1 MQSCA
6 EKLSKI
12 RKKAAIS
19 FTKEIKA
26 GLEDLNFLDVQLEM
40 RFLQEAKMSALG
52 MDDAEFF
59 ISVNPGEPPKPLG
72 TTVSGGELSRIL
84 LAIKTV
90 LADKEDTP
98 TLIFDEI
105 DSGISGIT
113 AGKVAEK
120 LHIIGQKR
128 QVICITH
135 LPQIAAA
142 ADAHYLIQKQTDQT
156 TTKTGIFPLDE
167 DASVGELARLLG
179 GAQVTKNILDS
190 AKEMKEMAKR
200 TAVVALAGVMSVG
213 MLTGCG
219 SKTLDGTKTV
229 ATVDGTDIPLGVVS
243 LYAREQQQRTTAMYM
258 SYMGSADNIWDQT
271 ADEDSGETYG
281 DQAVTSSLESIEKMY
296 ILKEKASDYNVEFTD
311 EDETAIA
318 DAASQFM
325 AANSEET
332 IKELAVTEDQ
342 VKTLLEL
349 QTIQKKM
356 YDPIVAEGNITVS
369 DDEAN
374 QTTFTYVSISTS
386 GDDVTDEDKE
396 TKKEQAQEILDK
408 MKEDPTADM
417 SEVAQGVDESYS
429 AVQGNFTTK
438 ESEDEDED
446 SSGAAY
452 PDEVISVL
460 RGLKD
465 GEVAD
470 DIIET
475 DTGYYVVRLDKINDK
490 DATASKRESLQNS
503 KESTYYTETTNQW
516 LDDADVKVV
525 KKVLKTL
532 KITDKHTFTA
542 PTSTPTPSP
551 EVTEEATPTPEAD
564 VTEEAEATETPAAED
579 TEATVTPTEEAEAT
593 ETPEATPTEAAE

>member
-1 MQSCA
+1 
-6 EKLSKI
+6 
-12 RKKAAIS
+12 
-19 FTKEIKA
+19 
-26 GLEDLNFLDVQLEM
+26 
-40 RFLQEAKMSALG
+40 
-52 MDDAEFF
+52 
-59 ISVNPGEPPKPLG
+59 
-72 TTVSGGELSRIL
+72 
-84 LAIKTV
+84 
-90 LADKEDTP
+90 
-98 TLIFDEI
+98 
-105 DSGISGIT
+105 
-113 AGKVAEK
+113 
-120 LHIIGQKR
+120 
-128 QVICITH
+128 
-135 LPQIAAA
+135 
-142 ADAHYLIQKQTDQT
+142 
-156 TTKTGIFPLDE
+156 
-167 DASVGELARLLG
+167 
-179 GAQVTKNILDS
+179 
-190 AKEMKEMAKR
+190 MKEMVKR
-200 TAVVALAGVMSVG
+200 TAVVTLAGVLSAG

-243 LYAREQQQRTTAMYM
+243 LYAREQQKQTTAMYL

-271 ADEDSGETYG
+271 ADEDSDETYG
-281 DQAVTSSLESIEKMY
+281 DQAVKSSLESIEKMY
-296 ILKEKASDYNVEFTD
+296 VLKEKAADYDVKLTEDD
-311 EDETAIA
+311 EAAIA
-318 DAASQFM
+318 EAASQFM

-356 YDPIVAEGNITVS
+356 YDPVVAEGNITVS

-396 TKKEQAQEILDK
+396 KKKEQAQEILDK

-446 SSGAAY
+446 SSGEAY
-452 PDEVISVL
+452 PDEVLTVL

-470 DIIET
+470 SIIET
-475 DTGYYVVRLDKINDK
+475 DTGYYVVRLDKINDE

-503 KESTYYTETTNQW
+503 KESTYYTDTTGKW
-516 LDDADVKVV
+516 LDEADVKEV

-542 PTSTPTPSP
+542 PTPTPTPEETPTP
-551 EVTEEATPTPEAD
+551 EVTEEATPTPEAE
-564 VTEEAEATETPAAED
+564 VTEEAQATETPAAEV
-579 TEATVTPTEEAEAT
+579 TETPAAEEEAETTA
-593 ETPEATPTEAAE
+593 TPEATPTEAAK

>member
-1 MQSCA
+1 
-6 EKLSKI
+6 
-12 RKKAAIS
+12 
-19 FTKEIKA
+19 
-26 GLEDLNFLDVQLEM
+26 
-40 RFLQEAKMSALG
+40 
-52 MDDAEFF
+52 
-59 ISVNPGEPPKPLG
+59 
-72 TTVSGGELSRIL
+72 
-84 LAIKTV
+84 
-90 LADKEDTP
+90 
-98 TLIFDEI
+98 
-105 DSGISGIT
+105 
-113 AGKVAEK
+113 
-120 LHIIGQKR
+120 
-128 QVICITH
+128 
-135 LPQIAAA
+135 
-142 ADAHYLIQKQTDQT
+142 
-156 TTKTGIFPLDE
+156 
-167 DASVGELARLLG
+167 
-179 GAQVTKNILDS
+179 
-190 AKEMKEMAKR
+190 MKEMVKR
-200 TAVVALAGVMSVG
+200 TAVVTLAGVLSAG

-243 LYAREQQQRTTAMYM
+243 LYAREQQKQTTAMYL

-271 ADEDSGETYG
+271 ADEDSDETYG
-281 DQAVTSSLESIEKMY
+281 DQAVKSSLESIEKMY
-296 ILKEKASDYNVEFTD
+296 VLKEKAADYDVKLTEDD
-311 EDETAIA
+311 EAAITE
-318 DAASQFM
+318 AASQFM

-356 YDPIVAEGNITVS
+356 YDPVVAEGNITVS

-396 TKKEQAQEILDK
+396 KKKEQAQEILDK
-408 MKEDPTADM
+408 MKEEPTADM

-446 SSGAAY
+446 SSGEAY
-452 PDEVISVL
+452 PDEVLTVL

-470 DIIET
+470 SIIET
-475 DTGYYVVRLDKINDK
+475 DTGYYVVRLDKINDE

-503 KESTYYTETTNQW
+503 KESTYYTDTTGKW
-516 LDDADVKVV
+516 LDEADVKEV

-542 PTSTPTPSP
+542 PTPTPTP
-551 EVTEEATPTPEAD
+551 EVTEEATPTPEAE
-564 VTEEAEATETPAAED
+564 VTEEAQATETPAAEATETPAAE
-579 TEATVTPTEEAEAT
+579 EEAETTA
-593 ETPEATPTEAAE
+593 TPEATPTEAAK

>member
-1 MQSCA
+1 MDKYLIAHDLGTSGDKASLFSIEGKLVKSYTASYKTHYFHNNYAEQETEDWWEAICRSTKEIVKDIEPEAVLGISFSSQMQACVVVDEKGNALYGQLVEIDSLLNDFNRELLEYAKSFEFSEEEFYETENRLNEINRLKAKYGNTVNEILEYAEEKRQRLNELEHYETYIENLRSQTEAAQKEMQSCA

-200 TAVVALAGVMSVG
+200 V
-213 MLTGCG
+213 
-219 SKTLDGTKTV
+219 
-229 ATVDGTDIPLGVVS
+229 
-243 LYAREQQQRTTAMYM
+243 
-258 SYMGSADNIWDQT
+258 
-271 ADEDSGETYG
+271 
-281 DQAVTSSLESIEKMY
+281 
-296 ILKEKASDYNVEFTD
+296 
-311 EDETAIA
+311 
-318 DAASQFM
+318 
-325 AANSEET
+325 
-332 IKELAVTEDQ
+332 
-342 VKTLLEL
+342 
-349 QTIQKKM
+349 
-356 YDPIVAEGNITVS
+356 
-369 DDEAN
+369 
-374 QTTFTYVSISTS
+374 
-386 GDDVTDEDKE
+386 
-396 TKKEQAQEILDK
+396 
-408 MKEDPTADM
+408 
-417 SEVAQGVDESYS
+417 
-429 AVQGNFTTK
+429 
-438 ESEDEDED
+438 
-446 SSGAAY
+446 
-452 PDEVISVL
+452 
-460 RGLKD
+460 
-465 GEVAD
+465 
-470 DIIET
+470 
-475 DTGYYVVRLDKINDK
+475 
-490 DATASKRESLQNS
+490 
-503 KESTYYTETTNQW
+503 
-516 LDDADVKVV
+516 
-525 KKVLKTL
+525 
-532 KITDKHTFTA
+532 
-542 PTSTPTPSP
+542 
-551 EVTEEATPTPEAD
+551 
-564 VTEEAEATETPAAED
+564 
-579 TEATVTPTEEAEAT
+579 
-593 ETPEATPTEAAE
+593 

>member
-1 MQSCA
+1 
-6 EKLSKI
+6 
-12 RKKAAIS
+12 
-19 FTKEIKA
+19 
-26 GLEDLNFLDVQLEM
+26 
-40 RFLQEAKMSALG
+40 
-52 MDDAEFF
+52 
-59 ISVNPGEPPKPLG
+59 
-72 TTVSGGELSRIL
+72 
-84 LAIKTV
+84 
-90 LADKEDTP
+90 
-98 TLIFDEI
+98 
-105 DSGISGIT
+105 
-113 AGKVAEK
+113 
-120 LHIIGQKR
+120 
-128 QVICITH
+128 
-135 LPQIAAA
+135 
-142 ADAHYLIQKQTDQT
+142 
-156 TTKTGIFPLDE
+156 
-167 DASVGELARLLG
+167 
-179 GAQVTKNILDS
+179 
-190 AKEMKEMAKR
+190 
-200 TAVVALAGVMSVG
+200 
-213 MLTGCG
+213 
-219 SKTLDGTKTV
+219 
-229 ATVDGTDIPLGVVS
+229 
-243 LYAREQQQRTTAMYM
+243 
-258 SYMGSADNIWDQT
+258 
-271 ADEDSGETYG
+271 
-281 DQAVTSSLESIEKMY
+281 
-296 ILKEKASDYNVEFTD
+296 
-311 EDETAIA
+311 
-318 DAASQFM
+318 
-325 AANSEET
+325 
-332 IKELAVTEDQ
+332 
-342 VKTLLEL
+342 
-349 QTIQKKM
+349 
-356 YDPIVAEGNITVS
+356 
-369 DDEAN
+369 
-374 QTTFTYVSISTS
+374 
-386 GDDVTDEDKE
+386 
-396 TKKEQAQEILDK
+396 

-475 DTGYYVVRLDKINDK
+475 DTGYYVVRLDKINDE

>member
-1 MQSCA
+1 
-6 EKLSKI
+6 
-12 RKKAAIS
+12 
-19 FTKEIKA
+19 
-26 GLEDLNFLDVQLEM
+26 
-40 RFLQEAKMSALG
+40 
-52 MDDAEFF
+52 
-59 ISVNPGEPPKPLG
+59 
-72 TTVSGGELSRIL
+72 
-84 LAIKTV
+84 
-90 LADKEDTP
+90 
-98 TLIFDEI
+98 
-105 DSGISGIT
+105 
-113 AGKVAEK
+113 
-120 LHIIGQKR
+120 
-128 QVICITH
+128 
-135 LPQIAAA
+135 
-142 ADAHYLIQKQTDQT
+142 
-156 TTKTGIFPLDE
+156 
-167 DASVGELARLLG
+167 
-179 GAQVTKNILDS
+179 
-190 AKEMKEMAKR
+190 MKEMVKR
-200 TAVVALAGVMSVG
+200 TAVVTLAGVLSAG

-243 LYAREQQQRTTAMYM
+243 LYAREQQKQTTAMYL

-271 ADEDSGETYG
+271 ADEDSDETYG
-281 DQAVTSSLESIEKMY
+281 DQAVKNSLESIEKMY
-296 ILKEKASDYNVEFTD
+296 VLKEKAADYDVKLTEDD
-311 EDETAIA
+311 EAAIA
-318 DAASQFM
+318 EAASQFM

-356 YDPIVAEGNITVS
+356 YDPVVAEGNITVS

-396 TKKEQAQEILDK
+396 KKKEQAQEILDK

-417 SEVAQGVDESYS
+417 SKVAQGVDESYS

-446 SSGAAY
+446 SSGEAY
-452 PDEVISVL
+452 PDEVLTVL

-470 DIIET
+470 NIIET
-475 DTGYYVVRLDKINDK
+475 DTGYYVVRLDKINDE

-503 KESTYYTETTNQW
+503 KESTYYTDTTGKW
-516 LDDADVKVV
+516 LDEADVKEV

-542 PTSTPTPSP
+542 PTPTPTPEETPTP
-551 EVTEEATPTPEAD
+551 EVTEEATPTPEAE
-564 VTEEAEATETPAAED
+564 VTEEAQATETPAAEATETPAAE
-579 TEATVTPTEEAEAT
+579 EEAETTA
-593 ETPEATPTEAAE
+593 TPEATPTEAAK

>member
-1 MQSCA
+1 
-6 EKLSKI
+6 
-12 RKKAAIS
+12 
-19 FTKEIKA
+19 
-26 GLEDLNFLDVQLEM
+26 
-40 RFLQEAKMSALG
+40 
-52 MDDAEFF
+52 
-59 ISVNPGEPPKPLG
+59 
-72 TTVSGGELSRIL
+72 
-84 LAIKTV
+84 
-90 LADKEDTP
+90 
-98 TLIFDEI
+98 
-105 DSGISGIT
+105 
-113 AGKVAEK
+113 
-120 LHIIGQKR
+120 
-128 QVICITH
+128 
-135 LPQIAAA
+135 
-142 ADAHYLIQKQTDQT
+142 
-156 TTKTGIFPLDE
+156 
-167 DASVGELARLLG
+167 
-179 GAQVTKNILDS
+179 
-190 AKEMKEMAKR
+190 MKEMVKR
-200 TAVVALAGVMSVG
+200 TAVVTLAGVLSAG

-243 LYAREQQQRTTAMYM
+243 LYAREQQKQTTAMYL

-271 ADEDSGETYG
+271 ADEDSDETYG
-281 DQAVTSSLESIEKMY
+281 DQAVKSSLESIEKMY
-296 ILKEKASDYNVEFTD
+296 VLKEKAADYDVKLTEDD
-311 EDETAIA
+311 EAAITE
-318 DAASQFM
+318 AASQFM

-356 YDPIVAEGNITVS
+356 YDPVVAEGNITVS

-396 TKKEQAQEILDK
+396 KKKEQAQEILDK

-446 SSGAAY
+446 SSGEAY
-452 PDEVISVL
+452 PDEVLTVL

-470 DIIET
+470 SIIET
-475 DTGYYVVRLDKINDK
+475 DTGYYVVRLDKINDE

-503 KESTYYTETTNQW
+503 KESTYYTDTTGKW
-516 LDDADVKVV
+516 LDEADVKEV

-542 PTSTPTPSP
+542 PTPTPTP
-551 EVTEEATPTPEAD
+551 EVTEEATPTPEAE
-564 VTEEAEATETPAAED
+564 VTEEAQATETPAAEATETPAAE
-579 TEATVTPTEEAEAT
+579 EEAETTA
-593 ETPEATPTEAAE
+593 TPEATPTEAAK